1 MLMDLKTPHFRK
13 GMIILW
19 YGPIVFIPT
28 GWQLCDGTNST
39 PDLRNNFI
47 VGAGDT
53 YSPDST
59 GGALSHVHTSDN
71 SHTHSL
77 VGGVNISAGADFS
90 IETDVPVEGGNTG
103 SAGTLPPYYALAYI
117 MKL

>member
-1 MLMDLKTPHFRK
+1 MEVKTAHFQK

-19 YGPIVFIPT
+19 NGPVVFIPT

-59 GGALSHVHTSDN
+59 GGTLFHVHAGESDH
-71 SHTHSL
+71 SHDL
-77 VGGVNISAGADFS
+77 GVGTEISSGTGYSINAGIP
-90 IETDVPVEGGNTG
+90 IEVGDTD
-103 SAGTLPPYYALAYI
+103 SASTLPPYYALAYI

>member
-1 MLMDLKTPHFRK
+1 MEIKTAHFQK

-19 YGPIVFIPT
+19 NGPVVFIPT

-59 GGALSHVHTSDN
+59 GGSLSHLHLGESGH
-71 SHTHSL
+71 SHAT
-77 VGGVNISAGADFS
+77 
-90 IETDVPVEGGNTG
+90 E
-103 SAGTLPPYYALAYI
+103 AGTGLAAGPDYNLNSGIPVDLGDTGETSTMPPYYALAFI